1 MKPYFELSFSL
12 LDFQITGKI
21 ANRGYVFKTI
31 KKHNTE
37 STNFI
42 KMIRLVFFPTIK
54 NEKKN

>member
-1 MKPYFELSFSL
+1 MKPYFELSFSS
-12 LDFQITGKI
+12 LDFQTGKI

-37 STNFI
+37 STDFI